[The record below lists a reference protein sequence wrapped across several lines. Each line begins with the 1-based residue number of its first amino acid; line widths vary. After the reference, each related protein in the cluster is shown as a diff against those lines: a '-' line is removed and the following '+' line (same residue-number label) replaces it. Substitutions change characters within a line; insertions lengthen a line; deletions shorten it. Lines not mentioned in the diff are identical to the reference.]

1 MSDVAI
7 TPQYRLV
14 LNRWKAGTI
23 TIRQVE
29 LFVKTE
35 WLTREQADTIYT
47 YPRKETQLV
56 LNDPL
61 TPERLAE
68 IRLQVE
74 LQSCRHFGA
83 NNYGKG
89 RFGGEVKHLRRLR
102 RTFYPSTWQRPMLIG
117 KTLKLRFQF
126 GTTLKP

>member
-35 WLTREQADTIYT
+35 WLTREQADLIYT
-47 YPRKETQLV
+47 YPRAQTPLAQA
-56 LNDPL
+56 DPYS
-61 TPERLAE
+61 PEAVDA
-68 IRLQVE
+68 IRQ
-74 LQSCRHFGA
+74 
-83 NNYGKG
+83 
-89 RFGGEVKHLRRLR
+89 EVH
-102 RTFYPSTWQRPMLIG
+102 IG
-117 KTLKLRFQF
+117 T
-126 GTTLKP
+126 

>member
-68 IRLQVE
+68 VRLQVE
-74 LQSCRHFGA
+74 LQ
-83 NNYGKG
+83 
-89 RFGGEVKHLRRLR
+89 
-102 RTFYPSTWQRPMLIG
+102 
-117 KTLKLRFQF
+117 
-126 GTTLKP
+126 